1 MLFLFIS
8 QKYSGIGKTAPW
20 AASRFRAFDFI
31 NNFFRDEKIG
41 AQTAGCK

>member
-8 QKYSGIGKTAPW
+8 QKYSGNGKTVPW
-20 AASRFRAFDFI
+20 AGSWFRTFDFI